1 MSGDF
6 YDAFQVANGR
16 RIAFIVAD
24 VCDKGVGAALFMAL
38 IRSLLRHTAESSGL
52 QSLAAERSVASADA
66 ADVVPVVG
74 ATPMMNAIRSTNDY
88 LTRNHGEQGYFATLF
103 FGVLDPGTGRITYV
117 NCGHNPPILLRSA
130 GLADGLG
137 SVMLEH
143 TGPAVGVIPDCA
155 YALGQVRVAPGETLF
170 LYTDG
175 VTEARSVTGEFFGEP
190 RLQQSVCAAE
200 ASGSGM
206 LNRVKRAVDTH
217 IGAADQFDDITMMT
231 IRRLAEPGRPT
242 IAG

>member
-1 MSGDF
+1 M
-6 YDAFQVANGR
+6 
-16 RIAFIVAD
+16 
-24 VCDKGVGAALFMAL
+24 
-38 IRSLLRHTAESSGL
+38 
-52 QSLAAERSVASADA
+52 
-66 ADVVPVVG
+66 
-74 ATPMMNAIRSTNDY
+74 
-88 LTRNHGEQGYFATLF
+88 
-103 FGVLDPGTGRITYV
+103 
-117 NCGHNPPILLRSA
+117 
-130 GLADGLG
+130 
-137 SVMLEH
+137 
-143 TGPAVGVIPDCA
+143 IPDCA